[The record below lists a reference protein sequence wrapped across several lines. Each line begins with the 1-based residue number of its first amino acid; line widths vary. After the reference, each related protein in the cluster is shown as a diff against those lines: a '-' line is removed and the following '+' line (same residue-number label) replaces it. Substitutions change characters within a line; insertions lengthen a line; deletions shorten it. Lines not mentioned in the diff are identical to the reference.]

1 MMVSSW
7 FFNTRSILFFFL
19 PHLFRVFFDFPRV
32 HPIALFHPS
41 FGTWITGRFCRRLVL
56 FRLLFHHH
64 VRVCV
69 CLHNIDYFLSR
80 VLTKKR
86 FKASSNQKKGLHFFT
101 KSGEKKA
108 ESHKISFAVSS
119 WRVTFLHTNFT
130 RWIHTRARIYHTK
143 RASSSLTSLL
153 NFLKRGKSIS
163 SFVEE
168 KRGSVLRSRSTS
180 EVASFFPP
188 A

>member
-1 MMVSSW
+1 MMMMMVSSW

-86 FKASSNQKKGLHFFT
+86 FKASSNQKKRPPFFYEKWWKKGR
-101 KSGEKKA
+101 KSQN
-108 ESHKISFAVSS
+108 IFC
-119 WRVTFLHTNFT
+119 RIFLTCHIPPYKFYALNT
-130 RWIHTRARIYHTK
+130 HTRSNIPHKTRFFFSNK
-143 RASSSLTSLL
+143 SS
-153 NFLKRGKSIS
+153 
-163 SFVEE
+163 
-168 KRGSVLRSRSTS
+168 
-180 EVASFFPP
+180 
-188 A
+188 